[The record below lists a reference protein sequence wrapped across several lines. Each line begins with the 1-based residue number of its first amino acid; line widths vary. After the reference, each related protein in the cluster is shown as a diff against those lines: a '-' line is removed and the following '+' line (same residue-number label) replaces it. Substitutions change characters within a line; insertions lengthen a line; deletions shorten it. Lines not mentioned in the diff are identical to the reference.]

1 MGLGWLILVDDWIG
15 FQAAILVK
23 SLRQPENKKTAWDDA
38 KPRFVFFAW
47 NVWSWKP
54 FVCAAVYITKIKL
67 EDDDFNK
74 IMAQITQAPYL
85 ENMGQITSLFMY
97 LLAASYLYSEKSREK
112 IISFSAQFN
121 TQLINDLIS
130 DVREG
135 KDGKRINLF

>member
-1 MGLGWLILVDDWIG
+1 MMPNQDLSFLSET
-15 FQAAILVK
+15 FEA
-23 SLRQPENKKTAWDDA
+23 EN
-38 KPRFVFFAW
+38 PSCVRGG
-47 NVWSWKP
+47 
-54 FVCAAVYITKIKL
+54 CAAVYMTKIKL

-85 ENMGQITSLFMY
+85 ENMGQITSPFMY

-130 DVREG
+130 DVRKG